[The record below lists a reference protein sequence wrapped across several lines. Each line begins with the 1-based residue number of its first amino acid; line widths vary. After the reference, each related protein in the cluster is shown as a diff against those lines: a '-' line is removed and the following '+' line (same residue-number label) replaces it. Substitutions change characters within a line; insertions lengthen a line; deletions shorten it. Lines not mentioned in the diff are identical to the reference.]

1 MTCVF
6 SYNDR
11 IYDSVYTRNNT
22 GQRKHVFSHIL
33 AVFGLNSNLC
43 NKLMVSEIYCSC
55 SYVSWIVFF
64 LKNSFFLKKS
74 FFSKINLVWYDETLF
89 WENVFFL
96 SGFLS
101 QILAIHRKAWEGRG
115 TFFISLCLP
124 HAHEH
129 SDIYLQLCIRGDYH
143 VFLIA
148 SFVTTRLLLDEIYRL
163 PFDWLMIE
171 C

>member
-1 MTCVF
+1 MTCIF

-22 GQRKHVFSHIL
+22 GQRKPVFSHIL
-33 AVFGLNSNLC
+33 AVFGLNNNLC

-96 SGFLS
+96 SRFSFADTGDSQESMGRKRNIFYSSLS
-101 QILAIHRKAWEGRG
+101 
-115 TFFISLCLP
+115 
-124 HAHEH
+124 
-129 SDIYLQLCIRGDYH
+129 
-143 VFLIA
+143 
-148 SFVTTRLLLDEIYRL
+148 TTRSRTFRHLFTTLHMR
-163 PFDWLMIE
+163 
-171 C
+171 